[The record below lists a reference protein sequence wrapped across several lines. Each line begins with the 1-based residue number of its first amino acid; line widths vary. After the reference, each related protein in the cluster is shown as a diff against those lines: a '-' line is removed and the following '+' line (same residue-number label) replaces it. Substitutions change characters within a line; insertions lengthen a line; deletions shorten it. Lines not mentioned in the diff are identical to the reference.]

1 MRSYS
6 LLFFFFFH
14 HSHIIPY
21 PGWPIVPYGIRYL
34 LEHCQTHYQPKGGI
48 YIFENGIAIK
58 EKTKA
63 DAVPDAHRIH
73 FMAMY
78 LSEIHQVISFPFFFF
93 FLSFSFSS
101 FSFPLLL
108 FLSFLFFLSFLIIFF
123 FSFSFSLLLLF
134 LLFFVHFILIHE
146 FC

>member
-1 MRSYS
+1 MPDT
-6 LLFFFFFH
+6 FFF
-14 HSHIIPY
+14 S
-21 PGWPIVPYGIRYL
+21 GWPIVPYGIRYL

-78 LSEIHQVISFPFFFF
+78 LSEIHQVII
-93 FLSFSFSS
+93 LGLHH
-101 FSFPLLL
+101 LL
-108 FLSFLFFLSFLIIFF
+108 
-123 FSFSFSLLLLF
+123 
-134 LLFFVHFILIHE
+134 E
-146 FC
+146 R